1 MSKYKSIRKPLLYRI
16 QELIQSL
23 QVMSDS
29 LEAVK
34 QGRLYQLIPLY
45 GQLRALLSEKSKDN
59 QPLLL
64 TIAEEIGM
72 QLNLYCM
79 SDVDDKDFPSEFK
92 QDLVL
97 HLFGFPVSI
106 EQELPGQHII
116 KLEDFLNR
124 KILFF
129 KGREYRGGK
138 YSVEEIITFFA
149 NRAGGAHFS
158 PDLPKDFAQ
167 LLSFGLFGQP
177 ILVQALIQIAE
188 ITYHLG
194 LKLLRSLTEFE
205 IHLLAF
211 IPRQELSETGYV
223 FDNKYPDSH
232 MRVYFCL
239 DPGMRPK
246 FGVRDVQGLTSMIG
260 INRIIDWTK
269 SHYFILTLSINDRLQ
284 TKLEILVD
292 GETFSGETVSYP
304 LFIIND
310 PLNYMS
316 YYNRSHDNDS
326 AGLSIGFL
334 EMIMFNKDLPLK
346 EKVKL
351 FLHFEE
357 LLEQEDLECLYFEK
371 GQYGYLPLGT
381 KDMQDIQ
388 LINSP
393 VSWSLLKLLK
403 GEYPSR
409 ESNSEK
415 ST

>member
-1 MSKYKSIRKPLLYRI
+1 MSKYQGIPKPLGYRI

-29 LEAVK
+29 LEAVQ

-45 GQLRALLSEKSKDN
+45 GQLRALLSEKSKHN

-79 SDVDDKDFPSEFK
+79 PDVDDKDFPSEFK
-92 QDLVL
+92 QDLFL
-97 HLFGFPVSI
+97 HLSGFPASI

-129 KGREYRGGK
+129 KGREYREGK
-138 YSVEEIITFFA
+138 YSIKEIITFFA
-149 NRAGGAHFS
+149 NKAGGAHFS
-158 PDLPKDFAQ
+158 SDLPKDFAQ

-177 ILVQALIQIAE
+177 VLVRALIQIAE

-194 LKLLRSLTEFE
+194 LKLLRSQVEFE
-205 IHLLAF
+205 IHLLAL
-211 IPRQELSETGYV
+211 IPQQDLSQTGYV
-223 FDNKYPDSH
+223 FDNKYPNSP
-232 MRVYFCL
+232 MRVFFCL
-239 DPGMRPK
+239 DPGMRPN
-246 FGVRDVQGLTSMIG
+246 FGVTGIQGLTSTVG
-260 INRIIDWTK
+260 INRIIDWK
-269 SHYFILTLSINDRLQ
+269 KPHSFVLTLAINDRLQ
-284 TKLEILVD
+284 TKLEIFVD
-292 GETFSGETVSYP
+292 GENFGEVTVPHP
-304 LFIIND
+304 LFVIND
-310 PLNYMS
+310 PLNCMS

-357 LLEQEDLECLYFEK
+357 LLEQKDLECRYFIK
-371 GQYGYLPLGT
+371 GQYGYSPPGT
-381 KDMQDIQ
+381 KDMQ

-393 VSWSLLKLLK
+393 VSWSLLKLLE

-409 ESNSEK
+409 KSDSER

>member
-1 MSKYKSIRKPLLYRI
+1 VSKYQKIRKPLLYRI

-79 SDVDDKDFPSEFK
+79 SDVNDKDFPSELI
-92 QDLVL
+92 QNLVL
-97 HLFGFPVSI
+97 HLSGFPVSI

-129 KGREYRGGK
+129 KGREYREGK

-149 NRAGGAHFS
+149 NKAGGAHFS

-167 LLSFGLFGQP
+167 LLSFELLGQP
-177 ILVQALIQIAE
+177 MLVQALIQIAE
-188 ITYHLG
+188 ITYRLG
-194 LKLLRSLTEFE
+194 LKLLRRLSEFE
-205 IHLLAF
+205 IHLLIF
-211 IPRQELSETGYV
+211 IPQQELSQAGYV
-223 FDNKYPDSH
+223 FDNKYPNSP
-232 MRVYFCL
+232 MRVFFCL
-239 DPGMRPK
+239 NPGMRLN
-246 FGVRDVQGLTSMIG
+246 FGVTDIQRLTSTVA
-260 INRIIDWTK
+260 INRIIDWK
-269 SHYFILTLSINDRLQ
+269 KPHYFVLTLVINNRLQ
-284 TKLEILVD
+284 SKLEILMD
-292 GETFSGETVSYP
+292 GETLGEVIVPHP
-304 LFIIND
+304 LFVIND

-316 YYNRSHDNDS
+316 YHNRSHDNDS
-326 AGLSIGFL
+326 AGLSIGFVEIKML
-334 EMIMFNKDLPLK
+334 ERSPLK
-346 EKVKL
+346 KRIDL

-357 LLEQEDLECLYFEK
+357 LLARKDLECLYFEK
-371 GQYGYLPLGT
+371 GQYGYLPSGV
-381 KDMQDIQ
+381 KDMKDIQ

-393 VSWSLLKLLK
+393 ISWSLLKLMQ

>member
-1 MSKYKSIRKPLLYRI
+1 MNKYKDIPKPLDYHL

-29 LEAVK
+29 LEGVQ

-64 TIAEEIGM
+64 TIAEKFGM
-72 QLNLYCM
+72 ELNLYCM

-92 QDLVL
+92 QDLAL
-97 HLFGFPVSI
+97 HLSGFPVSI

-129 KGREYRGGK
+129 KGREYRKGK

-149 NRAGGAHFS
+149 NKAGGAHFS
-158 PDLPKDFAQ
+158 PDLPEDFAQ

-177 ILVQALIQIAE
+177 VLVRALIQIAE
-188 ITYHLG
+188 ITYQLG
-194 LKLLRSLTEFE
+194 LKLLRSLAEFE
-205 IHLLAF
+205 IHLLVF
-211 IPRQELSETGYV
+211 IPQQELSQTGYI
-223 FDNKYPDSH
+223 FDNRYPDSH
-232 MRVYFCL
+232 MRISFCL

-246 FGVRDVQGLTSMIG
+246 FGVSCIQGLTSTVG
-260 INRIIDWTK
+260 INRIIDWK
-269 SHYFILTLSINDRLQ
+269 KPHYFVLTLAIIDRLQ

-292 GETFSGETVSYP
+292 GETFGEVTVPHP
-304 LFIIND
+304 LFVIND
-310 PLNYMS
+310 PLNYIS

-326 AGLSIGFL
+326 AGLSIGFV
-334 EMIMFNKDLPLK
+334 EMIMFNRDLPLK

-357 LLEQEDLECLYFEK
+357 LLEQKDLECRYFAK
-371 GQYGYLPLGT
+371 GQYGYSPPST
-381 KDMQDIQ
+381 KDMQ

-393 VSWSLLKLLK
+393 VSWSLLKLLQ

-409 ESNSEK
+409 ESTSERY
-415 ST
+415 T